1 MDPHFLFICKR
12 IQISILVP
20 SNFNSAKSQIKFVL
34 TAGGKCPFGSSKRL
48 PVHICFWT
56 TSPISMFSNTRFHIL
71 FTYYRR
77 VLWWV
82 CVLRCFKWLFK
93 DRFLNSTSDF
103 WIIMAVRLFE
113 INLNS
118 KSSLAQKVKDQLYFL
133 EELQIQRVTMLR
145 FTFYVLSC
153 RHPQICVLHA
163 TSLYFRNFITWRKN
177 GVVSGNFVICSCQ
190 PSHLPRHIS
199 FRGDLSSISKLYFS
213 IKAHPQ

>member
-1 MDPHFLFICKR
+1 M
-12 IQISILVP
+12 P

-82 CVLRCFKWLFK
+82 CVLRCFQWLFK

-118 KSSLAQKVKDQLYFL
+118 KSSLLHKKLKINYIFL
-133 EELQIQRVTMLR
+133 KNYKYKESRCLGLHFMFFLVGTPR
-145 FTFYVLSC
+145 FVFYVPYLG
-153 RHPQICVLHA
+153 ILE
-163 TSLYFRNFITWRKN
+163 TS
-177 GVVSGNFVICSCQ
+177 
-190 PSHLPRHIS
+190 
-199 FRGDLSSISKLYFS
+199 
-213 IKAHPQ
+213 